1 MFRPAR
7 GGEFMAVTKTT
18 PATQATAQ
26 LTREHVLIPWEAQSG
41 PGPLAI
47 DHAKGCYLY
56 TADGERILD
65 FCSGLI
71 NVNAGHSHPK
81 IIAGIQRQA
90 ERLTFVNPS
99 FSTEPRARL
108 AEKLSRIAPN
118 QAYPKVFFTNGGAD
132 ANENAV
138 KMARMYTGR
147 QKVLVSYRGYHGAT
161 YGAITLS
168 GDPRRWPVEP
178 GIPGVT
184 RFLTPYPYRS
194 PFAVPAERETAA
206 ALEHLETVLM
216 YEGPDSFAAIL
227 IEAMIGGSGL
237 VIYPEGYLKGVRE
250 ICDRYGIAL
259 IFDEVMTGFGRTGEW
274 FACEHWHALPD
285 MISFA
290 KGVTSGYVPLG
301 GVLVN
306 EKVSRHFDDHVLWAG
321 LTYSGHPLACAAGIA
336 NLDVF
341 EEERLVERA
350 RRMGEVLG
358 PKLRKMAERH
368 PKVGDVRG
376 LGLFW
381 GLELVKDR
389 ASKEP
394 LEPFAKRG
402 AGPSPMK
409 SLVAAARKRGANIMG
424 RYNVFLAAPPLVVSE
439 EEIEAG
445 VQAIDGALTDIGA

>member
-1 MFRPAR
+1 
-7 GGEFMAVTKTT
+7 MAVVKPT
-18 PATQATAQ
+18 PATEAAEA
-26 LTREHVLIPWEAQSG
+26 LTREHVLIPWEAQGG
-41 PGPLAI
+41 PPPLLI

-56 TADGERILD
+56 TASGDRILD

-81 IIAGIQRQA
+81 IVAGIARQA

-108 AEKLSRIAPN
+108 AEKLSRIAPG

-138 KMARMYTGR
+138 KMARLFTGR
-147 QKVLVSYRGYHGAT
+147 EKVLVSYRGYHGAT

-178 GIPGVT
+178 GIPGVV

-194 PFAVPAERETAA
+194 PFQAPPQHEAAA

-216 YEGPDSFAAIL
+216 YEGPDSVAAIL

-237 VIYPEGYLKGVRE
+237 VIYPDGYLKGVRE
-250 ICDRYGIAL
+250 ICDRHGIAL

-274 FACEHWHALPD
+274 FACQHWSVLPD

-301 GVLVN
+301 GVLVQ
-306 EKVSRHFDDHVLWAG
+306 ERIARHFDNNVLWAG

-336 NLDVF
+336 NLEVF
-341 EEERLVERA
+341 EEEHLVERA

-358 PKLRKMAERH
+358 PKLRRLADRH

-381 GLELVKDR
+381 GIELVKDR
-389 ASKEP
+389 TTKEP
-394 LEPFAKRG
+394 LEPFSRRG
-402 AGPSPMK
+402 PGSSPMK
-409 SLVAAARKRGANIMG
+409 SLVAAARARGAYIMG

-439 EEIEAG
+439 EEIDAG
-445 VQAIDGALTDIGA
+445 VRAIDGALTDIDA

>member
-1 MFRPAR
+1 
-7 GGEFMAVTKTT
+7 MAVTKPS
-18 PATQATAQ
+18 PATDATAQ
-26 LTREHVLIPWEAQSG
+26 LTREHVLIPWEAQGG

-47 DHAKGCYLY
+47 DQAKGCWLY
-56 TADGERILD
+56 TADGGRILD

-81 IIAGIQRQA
+81 IVAGIQRQA

-108 AEKLSRIAPN
+108 AEKLSKISPGRAF
-118 QAYPKVFFTNGGAD
+118 PKVFFTNGGAD

-138 KMARMYTGR
+138 KMARLSTGR
-147 QKVLVSYRGYHGAT
+147 QKVFVSYRGYHGAT

-194 PFAVPAERETAA
+194 PFPVPPERETEA

-216 YEGPDSFAAIL
+216 YEGPNSVAAIL

-237 VIYPEGYLKGVRE
+237 VIYPDGYLTGVRE
-250 ICDRYGIAL
+250 ICDRHGIAL

-274 FACEHWHALPD
+274 FVCDHWNAQPD
-285 MISFA
+285 MLVFA

-306 EKVSRHFDDHVLWAG
+306 EKISRHFDDKVLWAG
-321 LTYSGHPLACAAGIA
+321 LTYSGHPLACAAGLA
-336 NLDVF
+336 NLEVF

-350 RRMGEVLG
+350 RRMGDLLG
-358 PKLRKMAERH
+358 AKLRKMAERH

-381 GLELVKDR
+381 GIELVKDR
-389 ASKEP
+389 TTKEP
-394 LEPFAKRG
+394 LEPFQGRG

-409 SLVAAARKRGANIMG
+409 SLVGAARKRGVYIMG
-424 RYNVFLAAPPLVVSE
+424 RYNVFLAAPPLVVTE
-439 EEIEAG
+439 DEIETG
-445 VQAIDGALTDIGA
+445 VQAIDGALTEIGA

>member
-1 MFRPAR
+1 
-7 GGEFMAVTKTT
+7 MAVTK
-18 PATQATAQ
+18 PSSATQATGT
-26 LTREHVLIPWEAQSG
+26 LTREHVLIPWEAQGG
-41 PGPLAI
+41 PPPIAI

-56 TADGERILD
+56 TEDGGRLLD

-99 FSTEPRARL
+99 FSTGPRARL
-108 AEKLSRIAPN
+108 AEKLAQIAPGR
-118 QAYPKVFFTNGGAD
+118 AFPKAFFTNGGAE

-138 KMARMYTGR
+138 KMARLYTGR

-161 YGAITLS
+161 YGAITMS

-178 GIPGVT
+178 GIPGVL

-194 PFAVPAERETAA
+194 PFQVPPERETAA

-216 YEGPDSFAAIL
+216 YEGADSVAAIL

-237 VIYPEGYLKGVRE
+237 VIYPDGYLAGVRK
-250 ICDRYGIAL
+250 ICDNYGIAL

-274 FACEHWHALPD
+274 FVCEHWNVHPD
-285 MISFA
+285 MLVFA

-301 GVLVN
+301 GVLV
-306 EKVSRHFDDHVLWAG
+306 SDAIAHHFDKNVLWAG
-321 LTYSGHPLACAAGIA
+321 LTYSGHPLACAAGLA
-336 NLDVF
+336 NLEVF

-358 PKLRKMAERH
+358 AGLRRIAERH
-368 PKVGDVRG
+368 PQVGDVRG
-376 LGLFW
+376 KGLFW
-381 GLELVKDR
+381 GVELVKDR
-389 ASKEP
+389 ATKEP
-394 LEPFAKRG
+394 LEPFTRRG
-402 AGPSPMK
+402 AGPNKMK
-409 SLVAAARKRGANIMG
+409 ELVGAAQRRGAYIMG
-424 RYNVFLAAPPLVVSE
+424 RYNVFLAAPPLVVTE
-439 EEIEAG
+439 AEIQEG
-445 VQAIDGALTDIGA
+445 LQAIDGALTDIGA

>member
-1 MFRPAR
+1 
-7 GGEFMAVTKTT
+7 MAVTKPT
-18 PATQATAQ
+18 PATQAVGA
-26 LTREHVLIPWEAQSG
+26 LTREHVLIPWEAQGG
-41 PGPLAI
+41 PPPLAI

-56 TADGERILD
+56 TADGGRLLD

-108 AEKLSRIAPN
+108 AEKLSQISPGRAF
-118 QAYPKVFFTNGGAD
+118 PKVFFTNGGAE

-138 KMARMYTGR
+138 KMARLYSGR
-147 QKVLVSYRGYHGAT
+147 HKVLVSYRGYHGAT
-161 YGAITLS
+161 YGAITMS

-178 GIPGVT
+178 GIPGVL

-194 PFAVPAERETAA
+194 PFQVPPERETAA

-216 YEGPDSFAAIL
+216 YEGADSVAAIL

-237 VIYPEGYLKGVRE
+237 IIYPDGYLAGVRE
-250 ICDRYGIAL
+250 ICDKYGIAL

-274 FACEHWHALPD
+274 FVCEHWNVRPD
-285 MISFA
+285 MLVFA

-301 GVLVN
+301 GVLV
-306 EKVSRHFDDHVLWAG
+306 SDSIAHHFDKNVLWAG
-321 LTYSGHPLACAAGIA
+321 LTYSGHPLACAAGLA
-336 NLDVF
+336 NLEVF
-341 EEERLVERA
+341 DEERLVERA

-358 PKLRKMAERH
+358 KGLRRIAERH
-368 PKVGDVRG
+368 PQVGDVRG
-376 LGLFW
+376 KGLFW
-381 GLELVKDR
+381 GIELVKDR

-394 LEPFAKRG
+394 LEPFTRRG
-402 AGPSPMK
+402 PGASKMK
-409 SLVAAARKRGANIMG
+409 ALVAAAQARGAYIMG

-439 EEIEAG
+439 QEIEAG
-445 VQAIDGALTDIGA
+445 LAAIDGALTDIGA